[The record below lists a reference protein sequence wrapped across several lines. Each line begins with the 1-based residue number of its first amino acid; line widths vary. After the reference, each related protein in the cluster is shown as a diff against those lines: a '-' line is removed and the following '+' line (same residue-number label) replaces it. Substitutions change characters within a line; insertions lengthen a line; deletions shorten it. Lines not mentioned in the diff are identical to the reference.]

1 MTDQE
6 ETVVMREASGN
17 FYLLVDDKL
26 ILRSTSKRIVE
37 HYYTQMTSDVWEG
50 PRVIT
55 PLPYDTYSK
64 QE

>member
-1 MTDQE
+1 MSSK

-37 HYYTQMTSDVWEG
+37 YYYNQMTSDKWQG
-50 PRVIT
+50 PRLII
-55 PLPYDTYSK
+55 PMHSK
-64 QE
+64 